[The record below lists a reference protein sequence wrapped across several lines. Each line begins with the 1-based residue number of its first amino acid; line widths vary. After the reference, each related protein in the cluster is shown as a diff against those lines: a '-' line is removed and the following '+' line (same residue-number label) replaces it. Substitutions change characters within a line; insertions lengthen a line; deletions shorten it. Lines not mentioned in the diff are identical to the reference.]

1 VSDYTMEFNILLFLN
16 LAGMILGAILA
27 ISGFFASFLEIV
39 SNNEDKAGEDIFISF
54 ISIIVCVISIVLLGI
69 GLYKSD
75 KAIWALDKEPYA
87 TENIIALSDNNLT
100 HGRLYL
106 RKGYLNESL
115 YYQYM
120 VDLGDGGMIN
130 NKVAA
135 QSATVYYDNDTSRV
149 EWYHREKHWLWF
161 KYKSVCHKIYIPKG
175 SVSEEF
181 NIDLK

>member
-1 VSDYTMEFNILLFLN
+1 MSDFTMEFNILLLLN
-16 LAGMILGAILA
+16 YAGMILGAILA
-27 ISGFFASFLEIV
+27 FSGFFASFIEV
-39 SNNEDKAGEDIFISF
+39 VNNNKDKAGEDILIVFISL
-54 ISIIVCVISIVLLGI
+54 IVCIVSTVFICVGI
-69 GLYKSD
+69 YKSD
-75 KAIWALDKEPYA
+75 KAIWISDKESFT
-87 TENIIALSDNNLT
+87 TEKIIALSDNNLT

-130 NKVAA
+130 NKVSA
-135 QSATVYYDNDTSRV
+135 QTATIYYDDSNPRV

-175 SVSEEF
+175 SVSEDF
-181 NIDLK
+181 NIDLN